1 MLYNISTTLKRQ
13 GKLSSEEE
21 KVQKLRPAV
30 VKYAEYWTEEND
42 SMFPKMHQLL
52 EHVLSFLDCHGMLG
66 QVNEEGM
73 EAKHPQVHAI
83 CEFTKGIVDTKERA
97 RKMFERLSLGLNDE
111 YDRNITHL
119 KENRKMDRD
128 SDNYNR
134 PRQCKRGLNT
144 TKQTDTV
151 ELDSDQEGEDNNKL
165 PENLARTVNNRVV
178 HKEWKETYDYIV
190 ASRVPLY
197 WRQAFVDD
205 DTLGSVPKL
214 KAEFIN

>member
-1 MLYNISTTLKRQ
+1 
-13 GKLSSEEE
+13 
-21 KVQKLRPAV
+21 
-30 VKYAEYWTEEND
+30 
-42 SMFPKMHQLL
+42 
-52 EHVLSFLDCHGMLG
+52 
-66 QVNEEGM
+66 M
-73 EAKHPQVHAI
+73 EAKHPTVHAI
-83 CEFTKGIVDTKERA
+83 CEFTKGIVDTGERA
-97 RKMFERLSLGLNDE
+97 RKRFERLALGLDDD

-119 KENRKMDRD
+119 KENRKMDCD

-134 PRQCKRGLNT
+134 PRQYKRGLNT

-214 KAEFIN
+214 KAARVY